1 MNKAGKL
8 LYDEKGSL
16 LCAQRPYCYFDL
28 SRTIFSRPI
37 PKTHEAKRR
46 RKRRRRRNGGEGGE
60 DIVSG
65 LLLRDHFLLSPHLH
79 PPLFFF
85 SRPFWLIWPLR
96 SSSCRIPS
104 FFPLRSIPG
113 RKQHVVFGCFPFQE
127 GRRRRRRRRGMSA
140 LTHTG
145 RACNRGILNE

>member
-1 MNKAGKL
+1 MKR
-8 LYDEKGSL
+8 GSL

-46 RKRRRRRNGGEGGE
+46 RKSTKEQGKKKKTGRRRRRRYRFRSLT
-60 DIVSG
+60 SG
-65 LLLRDHFLLSPHLH
+65 SF
-79 PPLFFF
+79 PPFAPSSSSALFF
-85 SRPFWLIWPLR
+85 SRPFWLISPLR

-104 FFPLRSIPG
+104 FSPLRSIPG

-127 GRRRRRRRRGMSA
+127 GRRRRRRRRGM

-145 RACNRGILNE
+145 RACDRGILNE